1 MNAILHI
8 IVQTKWNLDVTSSAY
23 IDFAVENNDKD
34 PKFEVDDENVWKRI
48 YKILKYKNIS
58 AKCYA
63 PN

>member
-8 IVQTKWNLDVTSSAY
+8 IVQPKWNLDVTSSVY

-34 PKFEVDDENVWKRI
+34 PKFEVDDENAWKRI

-58 AKCYA
+58 AKDYA